1 MARIKPPRIK
11 LSLRIQVALMF
22 TALILVLY
30 GAMGAYQIT
39 RQSERISNEM
49 KGRMNQVATLQAG
62 SIAGALWNMDYK
74 SVEQALKTLK
84 KDQDFQYATVV
95 EKNGNQ
101 AAKLGEKSET
111 ALTTKVPIT
120 KGGDKLGEMTLQ
132 FGRDRIAAQRAQLIQ
147 STLIQTGITLVV
159 LLGALLV
166 SLNRVLKP
174 VSRITTAMTKVA
186 EDENEVTIP
195 YRKRDDEVGAMA
207 RAVAVFQQN
216 NIEMARMREEQA
228 ELERRSAEQARETR
242 RQLADS
248 FEESVK
254 SAVRQMLSAS
264 ERVTSETESMQQV
277 ATSNREKADQALQE
291 SEGANE
297 SVHTVASTTEEL
309 TASVREISDNAQQ
322 STQVSEDAV
331 ARAKQ
336 TQQTVSNL
344 QATARKISEIVTLI
358 NDIAEQTNLLALN
371 ATIEASRAGEA
382 GKGFAVVANE
392 VKSLANQTG
401 KATEDIRNQIND
413 VQSVTDRAVDEM
425 NAIMEIINRV
435 NEYVSG
441 IAGATHEQDTATQE
455 IARNAQSAASSS
467 SVVRD
472 NLGEVN
478 QATSQNAEKANS
490 VANAMHELQQ
500 QLNTLGDEADSFLG
514 QIREA

>member
-1 MARIKPPRIK
+1 MARIKLPRIK
-11 LSLRIQVALMF
+11 LSLRFQVALLF
-22 TALILVLY
+22 TALILILY
-30 GAMGAYQIT
+30 GAMGTYEIT
-39 RQSERISNEM
+39 RQSERISSEM
-49 KGRMNQVATLQAG
+49 KSRMNQIATLQAG
-62 SIAGALWNMDYK
+62 SVAGALWNMDYK
-74 SVEQALKTLK
+74 SVKQALQTLK
-84 KDQDFQYATVV
+84 EDQDFQYATVV

-101 AAKLGEKSET
+101 AAKLGVKSDD

-120 KGGDKLGEMTLQ
+120 KGTDRLGTLTLQ
-132 FGRDRIAAQRAQLIQ
+132 FSRDRIIQQRAQLIQ
-147 STLIQTGITLVV
+147 ATLVQTGITLVV
-159 LLGALLV
+159 LVGAMLL

-174 VSRITTAMTKVA
+174 VGRITTAMTKVA

-264 ERVTSETESMQQV
+264 ERVTSETDSMQQV
-277 ATSNREKADQALQE
+277 AASNREKAEQALQE
-291 SEGANE
+291 SEGAND

-322 STQVSEDAV
+322 STEVSEDAV
-331 ARAKQ
+331 SRAKQ
-336 TQQTVSNL
+336 TQETVSNL
-344 QATARKISEIVTLI
+344 QASARKISEVVTLI

-371 ATIEASRAGEA
+371 ATIEAARAGEA

-392 VKSLANQTG
+392 VKNLANQTG
-401 KATEDIRNQIND
+401 KATEEIRSQITD
-413 VQSVTDRAVDEM
+413 VQSVTDQAVDQM
-425 NAIMEIINRV
+425 NAIMDIINRV

-441 IAGATHEQDTATQE
+441 IAGSTQEQDTATQE
-455 IARNAQSAASSS
+455 IARSAQSAASSA

-472 NLGEVN
+472 NLSEVN
-478 QATSQNAEKANS
+478 EATSQNAEKANS

-500 QLNTLGDEADSFLG
+500 QLNSLGEEADSFLTK
-514 QIREA
+514 IREA